1 MNEILKLFTPNNIAG
16 GSYERLASVT
26 LINSLDA
33 HKTVSLKREKIINDE
48 HGNRLTTSIPLDEL
62 RVLLSDE
69 LLSQDI
75 NIINMLSGEYIK
87 TMTVAEAS
95 QQIFNLLGS
104 FRLHLAI
111 QAEQERIMLENQQL
125 QPPEPAA

>member
-1 MNEILKLFTPNNIAG
+1 M
-16 GSYERLASVT
+16 
-26 LINSLDA
+26 
-33 HKTVSLKREKIINDE
+33 SLKREKIINDE

-69 LLSQDI
+69 LLAQDI
-75 NIINMLSGEYIK
+75 NIINMLNGEYIE
-87 TMTVAEAS
+87 TMTVAEAA
-95 QQIFNLLGS
+95 QQIFNLLVS